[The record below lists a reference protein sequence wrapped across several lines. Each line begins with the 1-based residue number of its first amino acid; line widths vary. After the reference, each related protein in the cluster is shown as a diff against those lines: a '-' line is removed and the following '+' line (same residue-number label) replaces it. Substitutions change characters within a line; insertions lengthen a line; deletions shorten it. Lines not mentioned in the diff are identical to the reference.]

1 MSSPIISTPN
11 GHIVTMSNGSA
22 FVTSPNVANDIVNTL
37 STIVNAMASDLS
49 ELTGIPVDDIL
60 RDYYE
65 ECECDTMTAAFNA
78 VNRKRGIEPFKT
90 PTRIV
95 IEYKLQHPEYK
106 LQQHQS
112 EEENDDD

>member
-1 MSSPIISTPN
+1 MMSSPIISTPN
-11 GHIVTMSNGSA
+11 GHIVQMSDGSA
-22 FVTSPNVANDIVNTL
+22 FATSPNVANDVISAL

-49 ELTGIPVDDIL
+49 ELTGISVDDIL

-106 LQQHQS
+106 LQYP